1 MFLKCRL
8 TIGWQFYSLNYV
20 TALFST
26 DCQPVF
32 VRLTGLEPAHREIP
46 DPKSGASTNS
56 ATSASCQ
63 SLLALRFSTLLFERG
78 CKGTTF
84 LRNLQI
90 IIHFFL
96 YSLINSPQIERMS
109 QWC

>member
-1 MFLKCRL
+1 
-8 TIGWQFYSLNYV
+8 
-20 TALFST
+20 
-26 DCQPVF
+26 
-32 VRLTGLEPAHREIP
+32 
-46 DPKSGASTNS
+46 
-56 ATSASCQ
+56 
-63 SLLALRFSTLLFERG
+63 LRFSTLLFERG

-96 YSLINSPQIERMS
+96 YSLINSPQIERKS